1 MGIERVTEKR
11 KTDCKTQTRFRSA
24 RFFKDGGKWY
34 FTTREG
40 TMEGPFG
47 ELADAEKRLKEYVK
61 IMNSGFLPGDSKL
74 EMKPFE
80 MEE

>member
-1 MGIERVTEKR
+1 
-11 KTDCKTQTRFRSA
+11 
-24 RFFKDGGKWY
+24 
-34 FTTREG
+34 
-40 TMEGPFG
+40 MEGPFG